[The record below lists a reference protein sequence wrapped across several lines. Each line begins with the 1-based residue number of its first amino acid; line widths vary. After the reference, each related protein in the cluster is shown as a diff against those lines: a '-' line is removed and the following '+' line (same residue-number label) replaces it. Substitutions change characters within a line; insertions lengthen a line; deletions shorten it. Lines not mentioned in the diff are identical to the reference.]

1 MIAYFDSSA
10 ILKLFINESDS
21 QVAVDIWNATE
32 RAVTSEISYL
42 EVRAGLAGAMRRNP
56 AKLTRTGYDAKAQF
70 DQLWSEFVSIGV
82 TGELIVRASDV
93 AEKYALRAYDAL
105 QFATVLTVA
114 EDGVVFATTDYDPE
128 RAAEAAGVPLMALS
142 RNSS

>member
-21 QVAVDIWNATE
+21 QVALDIWNATE

-56 AKLTRTGYDAKAQF
+56 AKLRAQ
-70 DQLWSEFVSIGV
+70 
-82 TGELIVRASDV
+82 R
-93 AEKYALRAYDAL
+93 
-105 QFATVLTVA
+105 
-114 EDGVVFATTDYDPE
+114 
-128 RAAEAAGVPLMALS
+128 
-142 RNSS
+142 